1 MYKINYKLSS
11 ILLLLLTF
19 GLTLVTCSSPTQP
32 PAGTGIMLVTEDV
45 SSVEAW
51 IRLTTNNLQL
61 PATVTLKQSATGGN
75 SVTQDIILS

>member
-11 ILLLLLTF
+11 ILLLL
-19 GLTLVTCSSPTQP
+19 LTLVTCSSPTQP